1 MIANATSI
9 SALFMALSRPTP
21 HVSAIPPSS
30 FTPILPHELWHE
42 IFQLATF
49 IPDELEVSHMFRPGV
64 FGGGRNGPQQIA
76 WRKILPLRLA
86 IQNVSRLWHSIGV
99 EYLYQSFHCS
109 MYGNGRAKPA
119 LLASTLRIKP
129 SYGALVKHLTLE
141 LSTEKT
147 INAEVTFILRS
158 CPNALILRANVSSP
172 SIPVLWWDAC
182 SLLTSLR
189 YLQIDV
195 YSLPI
200 SRGPPNEFLPLDVHG
215 GDPAPIGSIV
225 LPNLRHFHLKNWYNR
240 DATLAIERILAL
252 LSLPCLTSLSL
263 ELSGTSST
271 PLLCKDLLSRLTYL
285 RMKGRSLLPSLFQ
298 VIEFP
303 LLHIFQFDGHRIP
316 QGTLLFECPNLPIHQ
331 IDILI
336 LGLPGSGIDHSQFT
350 LSRFDEWCT
359 SVHCILT
366 EARDPML
373 MPKLKRV
380 ILEER
385 FHPFIGPRDLYPS
398 YGDLVSCYSPLAD
411 AFESRGVELSVR
423 NRDVIFDVDVPIR
436 DFILQMKGRF

>member
-1 MIANATSI
+1 
-9 SALFMALSRPTP
+9 MALSRPTP
-21 HVSAIPPSS
+21 HVSAIPLSS
-30 FTPILPHELWHE
+30 FTPILPHELWRE
-42 IFQLATF
+42 IFQIATF
-49 IPDELEVSHMFRPGV
+49 IPNELEVSNMFRPGA
-64 FGGGRNGPQQIA
+64 FGGGWSGSQPVA
-76 WRKILPLRLA
+76 WREILPLRLA

-99 EYLYQSFHCS
+99 EFLYQSFHHDR
-109 MYGNGRAKPA
+109 MNGKDKPA
-119 LLASTLRIKP
+119 LLASALRIKP

-141 LSTEKT
+141 LGMEKT

-158 CPNALILRANVSSP
+158 CPNALILSANISSP
-172 SIPVLWWDAC
+172 SIRVLWWAAC

-189 YLQIDV
+189 YLQMDV

-200 SRGPPNEFLPLDVHG
+200 SLTGYPIEFMPLDMHG
-215 GDPAPIGSIV
+215 GDPAPIGPIV
-225 LPNLRHFHLKNWYNR
+225 LPNLRHFHLENLYNR
-240 DATLAIERILAL
+240 DATLAIERIFAL

-263 ELSGTSST
+263 ELGGTSST
-271 PLLCKDLLSRLTYL
+271 PLLCKDILSRLTYL

-336 LGLPGSGIDHSQFT
+336 LGLPGFGIDDLQFV
-350 LSRFDEWCT
+350 LSPFDERCT
-359 SVHCILT
+359 SLHCILT
-366 EARDPML
+366 EARDPVL

-385 FHPFIGPRDLYPS
+385 VFPFISFRALYPS

-423 NRDVIFDVDVPIR
+423 NRDGLWDVDVPIR
-436 DFILQMKGRF
+436 EFILQMKGRLW

>member
-1 MIANATSI
+1 
-9 SALFMALSRPTP
+9 MALSRPTP
-21 HVSAIPPSS
+21 HVSAIPPNS
-30 FTPILPHELWHE
+30 FTPILPHELWRE

-49 IPDELEVSHMFRPGV
+49 IPDELEVSYMFRPGV
-64 FGGGRNGPQQIA
+64 FGGGRSGPQPIA
-76 WRKILPLRLA
+76 WRKILPIRLA
-86 IQNVSRLWHSIGV
+86 MQNVSRLWHSIGV
-99 EYLYQSFHCS
+99 EFLYQSFHHDS

-119 LLASTLRIKP
+119 LLASTLRSKP

-141 LSTEKT
+141 LGMEET

-158 CPNALILRANVSSP
+158 CPNALILSANVSIP
-172 SIPVLWWDAC
+172 SIHSLWWDAC

-195 YSLPI
+195 YTLPI
-200 SRGPPNEFLPLDVHG
+200 SLKGPPHEFLPLGVHQ
-215 GDPAPIGSIV
+215 GDPTPIGPIV
-225 LPNLRHFHLKNWYNR
+225 LPNLRHFHLKNRYNR
-240 DATLAIERILAL
+240 DAILAIEEIFAL

-263 ELSGTSST
+263 ELRGTSST
-271 PLLCKDLLSRLTYL
+271 PLRCKDVFSRLTYL

-303 LLHIFQFDGHRIP
+303 LLHIFQFDGERIP

-336 LGLPGSGIDHSQFT
+336 LGLPGFGFDRPQFV
-350 LSRFDEWCT
+350 LSRFDEWRT

-366 EARDPML
+366 EARDPAL

-423 NRDVIFDVDVPIR
+423 NRDIIFDVDVPIR
-436 DFILQMKGRF
+436 DFILQMKSRFW